1 MSKNEFFILN
11 MCFPGEIGLMDIASL
26 IGIFIGIFTIFG
38 AFCLES
44 GSLSLIFQ
52 FSAALVVI
60 GGTLGAI
67 FLNFPMEN
75 ILNAFKDTK
84 KVFYNEKENCQEILD
99 QIIVLANVARQGGM
113 LALQEIVT
121 SIDNEFLRRG
131 TQLTID
137 ITNPELLHEI
147 LLKEISLDEEE
158 GILNARIFEA
168 MGGFAPT
175 FGIIGAVLGL
185 IQVMSNLKDPTH
197 LGQGIALSFV
207 ATFYGVGLA
216 NMIFLPIAGKLKM
229 RLREEIV
236 LKEMI
241 VQGLISIH
249 FGENPPWIEEKLI
262 TFLNF
267 VNRKNQFFREY
278 KLDERT
284 V

>member
-1 MSKNEFFILN
+1 
-11 MCFPGEIGLMDIASL
+11 MDIASL
-26 IGIFIGIFTIFG
+26 IGLFIGLFAIIG
-38 AFCLES
+38 AICMES
-44 GSLSLIFQ
+44 GSITSIFQ
-52 FSAALVVI
+52 LPSLLIVI
-60 GGTLGAI
+60 GGTSGAI
-67 FLNFPMEN
+67 FLNFPLES
-75 ILNAFKDTK
+75 IISAFKSTK
-84 KVFYNEKENCQEILD
+84 KVFYNEKENYQEILD
-99 QIIVLANVARQGGM
+99 QIIGLANISRHGGM
-113 LALQEIVT
+113 LALQEMVD
-121 SIDNEFLRRG
+121 SIHHDFLKRG
-131 TQLTID
+131 IQLTID
-137 ITNPELLHEI
+137 ITNPQLLHEI

-216 NMIFLPIAGKLKM
+216 NMLFLPIAGKLKM

-249 FGENPPWIEEKLI
+249 YGENPALIEEKLI

-267 VNRKNQFFREY
+267 SNRQNLFTLNY
-278 KLDERT
+278 KTHERAA
-284 V
+284 

>member
-1 MSKNEFFILN
+1 
-11 MCFPGEIGLMDIASL
+11 MDMASL
-26 IGIFIGIFTIFG
+26 IGVLIGILTIFG
-38 AFCLES
+38 VFCLES

-52 FSAALVVI
+52 FPAALVVI
-60 GGTLGAI
+60 GGTCGAI
-67 FLNFPMEN
+67 FLNFPLEN
-75 ILNAFKDTK
+75 IINAFKSIK
-84 KVFYNEKENCQEILD
+84 KVFYNEKENFQEVLD

-113 LALQEIVT
+113 LALQETVT
-121 SIDNEFLRRG
+121 SIDHEFLRRG
-131 TQLTID
+131 TQLTVD
-137 ITNPELLHEI
+137 ITNPGLLQEI

-185 IQVMSNLKDPTH
+185 IQVMSNLKDPAH

-216 NMIFLPIAGKLKM
+216 NMLFLPIAGKLKM
-229 RLREEIV
+229 RLREEII

-249 FGENPPWIEEKLI
+249 FGENPTLIEEKLI

-267 VNRKNQFFREY
+267 SNRQNQFIMGY
-278 KLDERT
+278 KLGEKT

>member
-1 MSKNEFFILN
+1 M
-11 MCFPGEIGLMDIASL
+11 GLMDKASL
-26 IGIFIGIFTIFG
+26 IGVFIGIFTIFG
-38 AFCLES
+38 VFCLES

-52 FSAALVVI
+52 FSAALVVF

-67 FLNFPMEN
+67 FLNFPLEN
-75 ILNAFKDTK
+75 ITNAFKSLS
-84 KVFYNEKENCQEILD
+84 KVFYNEKENFQEVLD

-113 LALQEIVT
+113 LALQEIIT
-121 SIDNEFLRRG
+121 SIDHDFLRRG
-131 TQLTID
+131 TQLAID
-137 ITNPELLHEI
+137 ITNPQLLQEI
-147 LLKEISLDEEE
+147 LIKEINLDEEE
-158 GILNARIFEA
+158 GLLNARIFEA

-207 ATFYGVGLA
+207 ATFYGVALA
-216 NMIFLPIAGKLKM
+216 NMIFLLIAGKLKM

-241 VQGLISIH
+241 IQGLISIH
-249 FGENPPWIEEKLI
+249 FGENPALIEEKLI

-267 VNRKNQFFREY
+267 FNRQNQFFIEY
-278 KLDERT
+278 KVGEKT
-284 V
+284 A